1 MLTLKDY
8 VNWGI
13 THCDKTASAEG
24 VPLVMENC
32 LKNKKMKQL
41 EVYGNSVQNGTPSPE
56 APVEVESVG
65 EKCTKNL
72 FDAESYP
79 LAHGYYIG
87 YSNGTY
93 NGGSSI
99 ANCATPSYIPCNEMR
114 GKTYTLNY
122 VEGNNTSISFYD
134 ADKKFISSVRYG
146 LNIGV
151 VATITFIVP
160 DDAYF
165 YRFTASAK
173 HINEIQIEEGSV
185 ATEYEPY
192 GKYKIPVTVR
202 GKNLFMPT
210 VVSAV
215 AQVDNPTTQ
224 NNYGTTIDSVDL
236 TDNSVTV
243 AQVANPNYTA
253 DNYTNGYF
261 SIETDGLEIGKTYKV
276 SFDVDIKENPLNA
289 SRIGVFPSGQ
299 YPISWGGFTE
309 STQRVSCT
317 FTHKTHPDG
326 RPPYLEIRCMGM
338 SFTASNFM
346 ITEEGQDDTYEPY
359 IEPQTTNVYL
369 NEPLLKIGD
378 YADVIDFKG
387 KKVVRNMREL
397 VFDGA
402 ESWGLLGTG
411 DANLWG
417 FMLYIKSPYLRAT
430 SYAADCSLCNM
441 YPVVKSRADKT
452 LSGQSSSRNR
462 FDFIDL
468 DYADVDAWK
477 AHLAELS
484 ANGTPIKIVYAL
496 ELPYEELIDCELPTL
511 NAKTTVIDIDTSIL
525 PSNIKGKYIKR

>member
-32 LKNKKMKQL
+32 VKNKKMKQL

-65 EKCTKNL
+65 GLVT
-72 FDAESYP
+72 D
-79 LAHGYYIG
+79 
-87 YSNGTY
+87 
-93 NGGSSI
+93 
-99 ANCATPSYIPCNEMR
+99 
-114 GKTYTLNY
+114 LNDT
-122 VEGNNTSISFYD
+122 N
-134 ADKKFISSVRYG
+134 
-146 LNIGV
+146 
-151 VATITFIVP
+151 
-160 DDAYF
+160 
-165 YRFTASAK
+165 
-173 HINEIQIEEGSV
+173 
-185 ATEYEPY
+185 Y

-202 GKNLFMPT
+202 GKNLYDSKSYPI
-210 VVSAV
+210 
-215 AQVDNPTTQ
+215 TQ
-224 NNYGTTIDSVDL
+224 GYYIHGGNGSY
-236 TDNSVTV
+236 NS
-243 AQVANPNYTA
+243 
-253 DNYTNGYF
+253 
-261 SIETDGLEIGKTYKV
+261 
-276 SFDVDIKENPLNA
+276 NA
-289 SRIGVFPSGQ
+289 SFAAIQDFIPCDRLQG
-299 YPISWGGFTE
+299 
-309 STQRVSCT
+309 
-317 FTHKTHPDG
+317 K
-326 RPPYLEIRCMGM
+326 
-338 SFTASNFM
+338 M
-346 ITEEGQDDTYEPY
+346 ITINHTGGSNPGIAFYNNNKGYLSGKANGSSANTSISVVVPNNAHYYRFCVQNSYADVAMVEYGNAPTDYEPY
-359 IEPQTTNVYL
+359 VEPITTNIYL
-369 NEPLLKIGD
+369 NEPLRKIGD

-525 PSNIKGKYIKR
+525 LSNIKGKYIKR